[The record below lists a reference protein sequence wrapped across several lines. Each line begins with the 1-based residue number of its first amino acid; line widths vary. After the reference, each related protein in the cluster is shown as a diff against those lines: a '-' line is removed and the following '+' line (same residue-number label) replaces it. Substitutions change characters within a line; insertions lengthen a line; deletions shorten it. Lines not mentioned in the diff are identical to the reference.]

1 MKGAAVWF
9 QSPHKGGI
17 LKSADIFLVNNN
29 YYGGDHVEIGV
40 LGYDK
45 QGRLRELAPFRE
57 YENLVP
63 NEWNKIDLTEYW
75 IQRDEPVYIAVQYE
89 KELASCMGVFYDVKA
104 SDRLSMMGLLQRQR
118 HFLFRELMR

>member
-1 MKGAAVWF
+1 MWRLGF
-9 QSPHKGGI
+9 
-17 LKSADIFLVNNN
+17 
-29 YYGGDHVEIGV
+29 

-104 SDRLSMMGLLQRQR
+104 SDKAKERSFVYDGAVHKDNGTFCSGSLCDESILVLSEKRRRIQN
-118 HFLFRELMR
+118 HV